1 MKQYNN
7 IQFDSERSRF
17 EAIVEMRCPQC
28 RQGKMFKYGNGR
40 IDKFDDMHKNCPV
53 CNLHFEVEP
62 GFWYGAM
69 FVSYGFSI
77 LILLLLGLTIYWGF
91 GDPSIWGYIL
101 PIPVVSLLAVPFNFR
116 MSRSVF
122 LHLFGFVKYR
132 AELRQ
137 ISTLNTEQVN

>member
-7 IQFDSERSRF
+7 IQFDSERSRI
-17 EAIVEMRCPQC
+17 EAMIEMRCPQC
-28 RQGKMFKYGNGR
+28 RQGKMFKYGNWR
-40 IDKFDDMHKNCPV
+40 LDKFDDMHKNCPV
-53 CNLHFEVEP
+53 CNLHYEVEP

-91 GDPSIWGYIL
+91 GDPSVWGYIL

-132 AELRQ
+132 PELGQ
-137 ISTLNTEQVN
+137 ISA